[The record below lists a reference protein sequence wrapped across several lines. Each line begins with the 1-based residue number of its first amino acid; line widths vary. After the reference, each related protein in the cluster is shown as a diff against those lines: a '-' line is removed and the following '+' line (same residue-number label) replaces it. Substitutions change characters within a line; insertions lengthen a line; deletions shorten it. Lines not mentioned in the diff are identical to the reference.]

1 MGSGPSS
8 PTLLHFN
15 SNIYNSHLS
24 FVVSGKISF
33 LKKEKKKNLMLS
45 LFLSLKITAETE
57 ITLVRNMIII
67 NLKHIFYVS
76 ATKIQSF
83 IKYFTTIL

>member
-15 SNIYNSHLS
+15 SNIYNSLLS

-33 LKKEKKKNLMLS
+33 FKKEKKNLMLS

-67 NLKHIFYVS
+67 NLKHSFYVS

-83 IKYFTTIL
+83 IKYFPTIL

>member
-33 LKKEKKKNLMLS
+33 LKKEEKNLMLS

>member
-33 LKKEKKKNLMLS
+33 LKKEKKNLMLS

>member
-24 FVVSGKISF
+24 FVVLGKISF
-33 LKKEKKKNLMLS
+33 LKKEKKNLMLS